1 MARTTRLVP
10 ARPAA
15 LRLTAARA
23 EDRRGSPGGR
33 PVRGRQTQSIERA
46 VEALGLKAIAFGGS
60 DNPDA
65 VFQ

>member
-10 ARPAA
+10 AWPAA
-15 LRLTAARA
+15 LRLTAARP
-23 EDRRGSPGGR
+23 EDRRGSLGGR
-33 PVRGRQTQSIERA
+33 PVRDRQTQSINRA
-46 VEALGLKAIAFGGS
+46 VEALGLNAIAFEGS